1 MGLSSNQD
9 QRKTG
14 QEENNKLLSWLS
26 LCALVRGDY
35 RRLEKLSKLFP
46 QIERVFEAPEN
57 DLIRVGL
64 EKDLINQLLSGQALE
79 QGKKIEAWLM
89 KNNFWIIC
97 KDDPDYPSL
106 LKEINYPP
114 FVLFGA
120 GKREVLNQPAVAI
133 VGTRRPSPYGRSMA
147 ETLAADLASRGLVI
161 VSGLA
166 RGIDSLAHEAA
177 LKNGQTVAV
186 LGSGLQKIYPPENRG
201 LLKKIAAQGAVIS
214 EYPPD
219 LPPLAHHFPWR
230 NRLISGLSL
239 GVIVIEASAKSG
251 SLITAR
257 LALDQNREV
266 MAVPGRAGSELSQG
280 TNALIKAGAKLVENW
295 EDVVSELPSPLRD
308 AILWREKLGENKK
321 KVEPL
326 DEEERLIMS
335 CLSPEEVLSLDELV
349 IRSQKSA
356 GELLSILLRLEIKGL
371 VLTFPGPAYQ
381 RRN

>member
-1 MGLSSNQD
+1 M
-9 QRKTG
+9 
-14 QEENNKLLSWLS
+14 
-26 LCALVRGDY
+26 V
-35 RRLEKLSKLFP
+35 EKLAS
-46 QIERVFEAPEN
+46 
-57 DLIRVGL
+57 
-64 EKDLINQLLSGQALE
+64 
-79 QGKKIEAWLM
+79 
-89 KNNFWIIC
+89 
-97 KDDPDYPSL
+97 
-106 LKEINYPP
+106 
-114 FVLFGA
+114 
-120 GKREVLNQPAVAI
+120 
-133 VGTRRPSPYGRSMA
+133 
-147 ETLAADLASRGLVI
+147 DLASRGLII

-186 LGSGLQKIYPPENRG
+186 LGSGLQKVYPPENHG
-201 LLKKIAAQGAVIS
+201 LFRKIVAQGAVIS

-239 GVIVIEASAKSG
+239 GTIVIEASARSG

-266 MAVPGRAGSELSQG
+266 MAVPGRAGSELSEG
-280 TNALIKAGAKLVENW
+280 TNGLIKAGAKLVENW
-295 EDVVSELPSPLRD
+295 LDVVMELPSQVRD
-308 AILWREKLGENKK
+308 AILLKEKSGENKK

-326 DEEERLIMS
+326 DEEEGLIMS
-335 CLSPEEVLSLDELV
+335 CLSSEEVLSLDELV
-349 IRSQKSA
+349 IRSKKSA